1 MWEPL
6 YFVNVLI
13 FNSKAVVLRRGFS
26 PKFSM
31 IDFNTLAEF
40 SRNYCISICAFLV
53 PANLVTTV
61 LTVLFLYFGRP
72 TRQIFPIAS
81 LALLFAVTMF
91 LHVATWLMIGV
102 VMAPTFILFGLG
114 LTCFVIN
121 LQAISDRQSLEQLLH
136 TGVSRLARSSN

>member
-1 MWEPL
+1 
-6 YFVNVLI
+6 
-13 FNSKAVVLRRGFS
+13 
-26 PKFSM
+26 M

-40 SRNYCISICAFLV
+40 SRHYCVSICAFLV
-53 PANLVTTV
+53 PANLVTTL

-72 TRQIFPIAS
+72 TRQILPIAS

-121 LQAISDRQSLEQLLH
+121 FQAISDHQSLEQLLH
-136 TGVSRLARSSN
+136 TGVNRLARSFN

>member
-1 MWEPL
+1 
-6 YFVNVLI
+6 
-13 FNSKAVVLRRGFS
+13 
-26 PKFSM
+26 M

-40 SRNYCISICAFLV
+40 SRNYCVSICAFLV

-61 LTVLFLYFGRP
+61 LTVLFLYFG
-72 TRQIFPIAS
+72 
-81 LALLFAVTMF
+81 
-91 LHVATWLMIGV
+91 IGV

-136 TGVSRLARSSN
+136 TGVNRLARSFN

>member
-1 MWEPL
+1 
-6 YFVNVLI
+6 
-13 FNSKAVVLRRGFS
+13 
-26 PKFSM
+26 M

-91 LHVATWLMIGV
+91 LHVSTWLMIGV

-121 LQAISDRQSLEQLLH
+121 FQAISDRQSLEQLLH
-136 TGVSRLARSSN
+136 TGVSRLARSFN